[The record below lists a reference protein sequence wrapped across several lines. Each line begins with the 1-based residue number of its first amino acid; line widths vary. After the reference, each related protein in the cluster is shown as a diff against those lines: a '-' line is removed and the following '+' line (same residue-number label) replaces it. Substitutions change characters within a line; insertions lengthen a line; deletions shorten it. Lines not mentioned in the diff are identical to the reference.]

1 MGLRAVVFGVL
12 LLLLGSLSAW
22 GQKQQHKNRRFPTLE
37 EQLQQHG
44 IALTKASLLSAL
56 HNPDVLV
63 RYDAALKL
71 AQDGQKDAVPAITEA
86 LVSEK
91 QEQAIVNFAFALA
104 QLGDQKGR
112 EALRDACSNRDVSNP
127 VRMDAARLLLTLQDE
142 SCLSSVLDVLDSP
155 NVAGRSQAMYLL
167 PEFRTLSKADSDRSL
182 NLLVKALNDPSASI
196 RIIASDV
203 LGKLGKTAAI
213 PYLEAAVAAEQD
225 DDVRSQMQT
234 DLRSLQVKQSH

>member
-1 MGLRAVVFGVL
+1 
-12 LLLLGSLSAW
+12 
-22 GQKQQHKNRRFPTLE
+22 
-37 EQLQQHG
+37 
-44 IALTKASLLSAL
+44 
-56 HNPDVLV
+56 
-63 RYDAALKL
+63 
-71 AQDGQKDAVPAITEA
+71 
-86 LVSEK
+86 
-91 QEQAIVNFAFALA
+91 
-104 QLGDQKGR
+104 
-112 EALRDACSNRDVSNP
+112 
-127 VRMDAARLLLTLQDE
+127 MDAARLLLTLRDE